1 MADDK
6 KAAGDVD
13 EEKEIEQKLIKVIQS
28 LPKEVQDRFKALK
41 VLSDRRSK
49 MNDAFEEENKAL

>member
-28 LPKEVQDRFKALK
+28 LPKEVQNRFKALK